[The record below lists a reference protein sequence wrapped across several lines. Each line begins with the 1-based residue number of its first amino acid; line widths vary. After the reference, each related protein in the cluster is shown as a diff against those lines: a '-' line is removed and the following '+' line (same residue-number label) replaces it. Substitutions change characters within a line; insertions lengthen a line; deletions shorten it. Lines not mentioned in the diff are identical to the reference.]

1 MIDEKPWGF
10 LSSPQAYSHPTFCC
24 PHAPSSPHMADAR
37 GNRNKLP
44 VTSHPA
50 TPVWPDSFIWGLAMR
65 AWPRVCPLI
74 PPSPSS
80 QPSWCP
86 IKELSYLTIALFL
99 YLDLFLPAHSDGPI
113 DHRCGQ
119 WALYTNTLWDL
130 KHLKHYQAVTMVK
143 GLSSGLT
150 YCKRPSQLF
159 TLWACNL
166 QHDTGWGF
174 FTFVFS
180 LISFPL
186 CKSSADFLE
195 VSLCTWDMWN
205 VGIIF

>member
-1 MIDEKPWGF
+1 MRIGNEGLTQSVSAHSPLSFLPTQLVSYKGTLIYDNSSVPLPWF
-10 LSSPQAYSHPTFCC
+10 
-24 PHAPSSPHMADAR
+24 
-37 GNRNKLP
+37 
-44 VTSHPA
+44 
-50 TPVWPDSFIWGLAMR
+50 
-65 AWPRVCPLI
+65 
-74 PPSPSS
+74 
-80 QPSWCP
+80 
-86 IKELSYLTIALFL
+86 
-99 YLDLFLPAHSDGPI
+99 FLPAHSDGPI

-130 KHLKHYQAVTMVK
+130 KHLKHYQAVRTVK

-159 TLWACNL
+159 TVWACNL
-166 QHDTGWGF
+166 QHDTGLGF